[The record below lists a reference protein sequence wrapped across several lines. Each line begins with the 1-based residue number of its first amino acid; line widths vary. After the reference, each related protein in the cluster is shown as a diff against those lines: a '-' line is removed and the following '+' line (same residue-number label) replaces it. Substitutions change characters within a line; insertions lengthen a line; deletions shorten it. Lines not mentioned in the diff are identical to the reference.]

1 VTNKSAYHLKL
12 EQALKENKKS
22 IFQLSWNSSILK
34 ELRKETTN
42 LIKELTSEI
51 QREYKE
57 RQKLRKC

>member
-1 VTNKSAYHLKL
+1 MTNKSAYHLKL

>member
-1 VTNKSAYHLKL
+1 MTNKSAYHLKL

-57 RQKLRKC
+57 RQKLCKC

>member
-42 LIKELTSEI
+42 LIKELTLEI